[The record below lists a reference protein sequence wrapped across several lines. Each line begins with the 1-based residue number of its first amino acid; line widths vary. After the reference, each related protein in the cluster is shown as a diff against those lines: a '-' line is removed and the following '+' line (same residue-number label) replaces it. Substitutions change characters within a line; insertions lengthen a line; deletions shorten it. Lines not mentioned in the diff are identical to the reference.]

1 MKNILIIGGSGNVG
15 ANLYQFFNKKDL
27 NVFSLSRRH
36 TTNSKNNFSVDL
48 GNEKSIDAFFKN
60 NQKFDEI
67 IYSAYYHSEN
77 FQDIH
82 NKNIEMFSNLLSSV
96 QKISI
101 SSIKNFILWKV
112 LNGMG
117 AILEN
122 LKPRQKKPMM
132 SKTIIF
138 IIFNNLY

>member
-1 MKNILIIGGSGNVG
+1 MLVRIFIIFLI
-15 ANLYQFFNKKDL
+15 KKDL
-27 NVFSLSRRH
+27 NVFTLSRRH
-36 TTNSKNNFSVDL
+36 TINSKNNFSVDL
-48 GNEKSIDAFFKN
+48 RNEKSIDAFFKN

-77 FQDIH
+77 LQDIH

-96 QKISI
+96 QKTLSLPL
-101 SSIKNFILWKV
+101 KILCSWKV
-112 LNGMG
+112 LNGIG

-122 LKPRQKKPMM
+122 LKPQQKKPMM

>member
-15 ANLYQFFNKKDL
+15 ANLYHFFNKKDL
-27 NVFSLSRRH
+27 NVFTLSRRH
-36 TTNSKNNFSVDL
+36 TINSKNNFSVDL

-77 FQDIH
+77 LQDIH

-96 QKISI
+96 QKTLSLPL
-101 SSIKNFILWKV
+101 KILCR
-112 LNGMG
+112 G
-117 AILEN
+117 
-122 LKPRQKKPMM
+122 RC
-132 SKTIIF
+132 
-138 IIFNNLY
+138 

>member
-15 ANLYQFFNKKDL
+15 ANLYHFFNKKDL

-48 GNEKSIDAFFKN
+48 GNERSIDAFFKN

-82 NKNIEMFSNLLSSV
+82 NKNIEMFSNLLSSFTFESHEKMI
-96 QKISI
+96 KIKEI
-101 SSIKNFILWKV
+101 INKKLFI
-112 LNGMG
+112 NS
-117 AILEN
+117 N
-122 LKPRQKKPMM
+122 
-132 SKTIIF
+132 
-138 IIFNNLY
+138 